1 MQRSP
6 PTAKLA
12 SVTRKHRLSTLALE
26 SSRIVIGFDRSSV
39 PGLHHKLKGTQKCT
53 YGKSTS
59 SKPPLKLRHN
69 SSHRFITLQTFFSIT
84 LLNLKCF
91 DNEEFNLMPITQYLV
106 TKLIYSGILNEV
118 ILFQVQLWNE
128 KTRVRF

>member
-1 MQRSP
+1 M
-6 PTAKLA
+6 AKA
-12 SVTRKHRLSTLALE
+12 RR
-26 SSRIVIGFDRSSV
+26 
-39 PGLHHKLKGTQKCT
+39 Q
-53 YGKSTS
+53 
-59 SKPPLKLRHN
+59 KPPLSFGIILVIV
-69 SSHRFITLQTFFSIT
+69 SSPFKHFFSIT